1 MKSYIEAIDNL
12 PDEFRWPLV
21 KAFEIFREEIA
32 DTVKKADF
40 DELKAVVADLAEAQK
55 RTEQRVAELAEAQKK
70 AEERLTRLE
79 VTVQELIEAQKKAE
93 ERLTRLEVT
102 VQELIE
108 AQKKTEQ
115 RVNELAEAQKKAE
128 ERLTRLEVTVQE
140 LIEAQKKTEQRVNE
154 LAEAQKKAEERLT
167 RLEVTVQKL
176 IEAQKKTEQAIQR
189 LTQEQIK
196 IKEELGGLSHTVGY
210 RLEDEAMKAIPKLL
224 KQDFGVEVVG
234 RLKRDF
240 IEISKNNYIE
250 VNIFGEGRKNG
261 KEYVILGE
269 AKSQLKKRN
278 IDDFLKKVETLKRHI
293 GKEPILLYVT
303 YISHPQVRKYA
314 EEKNIKIYHSYE
326 L

>member
-21 KAFEIFREEIA
+21 KAFELFREEIA

-40 DELKAVVADLAEAQK
+40 DELKAIVADLAEAQK

-79 VTVQELIEAQKKAE
+79 ITVQELIEAHKKAE

-102 VQELIE
+102 VQE
-108 AQKKTEQ
+108 
-115 RVNELAEAQKKAE
+115 
-128 ERLTRLEVTVQE
+128 
-140 LIEAQKKTEQRVNE
+140 
-154 LAEAQKKAEERLT
+154 
-167 RLEVTVQKL
+167 L

>member
-12 PDEFRWPLV
+12 PEELRWPLV

-40 DELKAVVADLAEAQK
+40 DELKAVVSELVAAQK
-55 RTEQRVAELAEAQKK
+55 RTEQRVAELAEAQK
-70 AEERLTRLE
+70 R
-79 VTVQELIEAQKKAE
+79 
-93 ERLTRLEVT
+93 
-102 VQELIE
+102 
-108 AQKKTEQ
+108 TEQ

-140 LIEAQKKTEQRVNE
+140 LIEAQKRTEQRVNE

-167 RLEVTVQKL
+167 RLEVTVQEL
-176 IEAQKKTEQAIQR
+176 IEAQKRTEHAIQR

-210 RLEDEAMKAIPKLL
+210 RLEDEAMKALPKLL

-261 KEYVILGE
+261 KEYIIVGE

-278 IDDFLKKVETLKRHI
+278 IDDFLKKVETLKIHI

-303 YISHPQVRKYA
+303 YISHPQIRKYA

>member
-12 PDEFRWPLV
+12 PEEFRWPLV

-40 DELKAVVADLAEAQK
+40 DELKAVVTELAEAQKKTEQRLNELTEAQKKTEQRVNELAEAQKKTEQRVNELAEAQK
-55 RTEQRVAELAEAQKK
+55 RAEERLTRLEVTVQELAEAQKK

-79 VTVQELIEAQKKAE
+79 VTVQELIEAQK
-93 ERLTRLEVT
+93 R
-102 VQELIE
+102 
-108 AQKKTEQ
+108 TEQ
-115 RVNELAEAQKKAE
+115 TIQK
-128 ERLTRLEVTVQE
+128 
-140 LIEAQKKTEQRVNE
+140 
-154 LAEAQKKAEERLT
+154 
-167 RLEVTVQKL
+167 
-176 IEAQKKTEQAIQR
+176 

-210 RLEDEAMKAIPKLL
+210 RLEDEAMKALPQLL

-261 KEYVILGE
+261 NEYAIVGE
-269 AKSQLKKRN
+269 AKSQLKKKD
-278 IDDFLKKVETLKRHI
+278 IDNFLKKVQTLKRHI
-293 GKEPILLYVT
+293 QKEQILIYVT
-303 YISHPQVRKYA
+303 YIAHPQIRKYA
-314 EEKNIKIYHSYE
+314 EGKNIKIYFSYE

>member
-12 PDEFRWPLV
+12 PEELRWPLV

-40 DELKAVVADLAEAQK
+40 DELKKVVTELIEAQK
-55 RTEQRVAELAEAQKK
+55 RTEQTLLELAEAQKRS
-70 AEERLTRLE
+70 EERLTRLE
-79 VTVQELIEAQKKAE
+79 ITVQ
-93 ERLTRLEVT
+93 
-102 VQELIE
+102 
-108 AQKKTEQ
+108 
-115 RVNELAEAQKKAE
+115 ELAEAQKKAE

-167 RLEVTVQKL
+167 RLEITVQEL

-189 LTQEQIK
+189 LTQEQVK

-210 RLEDEAMKAIPKLL
+210 RLEDEAMKSLPKLL

-261 KEYVILGE
+261 KEYVIVGE
-269 AKSQLKKRN
+269 AKSQLKKRGL
-278 IDDFLKKVETLKRHI
+278 DDFLKKVEKLKRHI

-303 YISHPQVRKYA
+303 YISHPQIRKYA

>member
-40 DELKAVVADLAEAQK
+40 DELKAVVAELAEAQK
-55 RTEQRVAELAEAQKK
+55 RTDQRVAELAEAQKK

-79 VTVQELIEAQKKAE
+79 ITVQELIEAQKKAE
-93 ERLTRLEVT
+93 ERLTRLEIT
-102 VQELIE
+102 VQELIEAQKKAEERLTRLELTVEELIE

-140 LIEAQKKTEQRVNE
+140 LIET
-154 LAEAQKKAEERLT
+154 
-167 RLEVTVQKL
+167 
-176 IEAQKKTEQAIQR
+176 QKKTEQAIQR

-234 RLKRDF
+234 RLKRDL

-261 KEYVILGE
+261 KEYMIVGE